1 MTMMAGYFMD
11 KMPFKTVYI
20 HGLILDENGKKMSK
34 TAGNGID
41 PLLLINKYGTDA
53 VRYTLIR
60 EVMGAGQDIR
70 LEYDR
75 EKDESGSVETSRNFT
90 NKIWNA
96 SRFVMMNLEGKSPQ
110 QLGTPDIDK
119 LELCDQWILSR
130 FHKTVKQTC
139 DYLESYGLGE
149 AAREQYEFIWGDFC
163 DWYIELVKPRL
174 QGEDTESKL
183 VAQQTLAYVLEGIL
197 QLLHPF
203 MPHITEEIW
212 HTLTQTGEEDC
223 LAVQSY
229 PQLET
234 GLINEE
240 LETEFE
246 LIFGTIRTLRNLR
259 ADADIKPK
267 VKVTAILQSDNAKER
282 DILTKGENYLKDLV
296 KIETLNITESLPEDL
311 GQTIAGVIGTVQALI
326 PLAGVVDLAGL
337 QQRTEK
343 KLEKVQKEIESISRR
358 LSNRNFVDKADPEVV
373 QTARDALAEAE
384 KQAEIL
390 RDRLQQLKSNS

>member
-1 MTMMAGYFMD
+1 
-11 KMPFKTVYI
+11 
-20 HGLILDENGKKMSK
+20 
-34 TAGNGID
+34 
-41 PLLLINKYGTDA
+41 
-53 VRYTLIR
+53 
-60 EVMGAGQDIR
+60 
-70 LEYDR
+70 
-75 EKDESGSVETSRNFT
+75 
-90 NKIWNA
+90 
-96 SRFVMMNLEGKSPQ
+96 
-110 QLGTPDIDK
+110 
-119 LELCDQWILSR
+119 LSR